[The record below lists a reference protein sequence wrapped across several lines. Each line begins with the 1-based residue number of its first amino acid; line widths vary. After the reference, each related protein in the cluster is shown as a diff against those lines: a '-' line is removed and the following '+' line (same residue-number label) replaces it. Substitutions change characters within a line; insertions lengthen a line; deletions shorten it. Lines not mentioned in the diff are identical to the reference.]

1 MSKILKKRKSKH
13 PLHRF
18 FFEKFQQQVSKASG
32 YTPALS
38 YEDFIK
44 IIAEN
49 QKAQEALKET
59 MEVNE

>member
-1 MSKILKKRKSKH
+1 MSFLRRRGNA
-13 PLHRF
+13 LNRMF
-18 FFEKFQQQVSKASG
+18 FMKFQQQVSKASG

-59 MEVNE
+59 TEVNE

>member
-1 MSKILKKRKSKH
+1 MSFLHKRTNK
-13 PLHRF
+13 LNRF
-18 FFEKFQQQVSKASG
+18 FFQKFQQQVSKASG

-59 MEVNE
+59 TEVNE